1 VLDVSPVGMRL
12 LVLTEYFPSGEQEGI
27 TGGVESRALHLL
39 REIARTDEVTMICS
53 YQGGAQRRR
62 DTVAGIE
69 VRRVGPVHPYA
80 NEGHVATRFAYAA
93 AALAEGLRDRPFDVV
108 EGFSYVTYPAA
119 AALGRLRRRP
129 AVATFHESWSHA
141 EWVHL
146 KGRLTGTLGSAW
158 VRGALAL
165 GFDRTIAVSEVTKRQ
180 LVAQGVPAERISVV
194 HNGVDLEAF
203 AGVTAAPAAPAS
215 VATSVRL
222 IASKRADLLLRAV
235 ARLRPQ
241 LTVSLTI
248 HGQGPEQ
255 AALEQLARELG
266 LAAQVSFVGRLA
278 RFEDALALRRR
289 HQVFCLP
296 SISEGFGMVV
306 IEAMALGLPV
316 VCTDI
321 PVLREVAGDAA
332 LFFRPDDAGDLA
344 AQLERL
350 LGDEILRADLGG
362 RARARAQAFSWARL
376 ADQAR
381 AVYAG
386 RPPERP

>member
-1 VLDVSPVGMRL
+1 MRL
-12 LVLTEYFPSGEQEGI
+12 LVLTEYFPAGEHEGI

-39 REIARTDEVTMICS
+39 RELARTEEVTVLCS

-69 VRRVGPVHPYA
+69 VRRVGPVHPYT

-119 AALGRLRRRP
+119 AAIGRLRGRP
-129 AVATFHESWSHA
+129 TVATFHESWSPA
-141 EWVHL
+141 EWVRL
-146 KGRLTGTLGSAW
+146 KGKLTGTLGSAW
-158 VRGALAL
+158 VRGSLAL
-165 GFDRTIAVSEVTKRQ
+165 GFDRYLAVSAVTKGQ
-180 LVAQGVPAERISVV
+180 LVEQGVPAARIAVV
-194 HNGVDLEAF
+194 HNGVDLETF
-203 AGVTAAPAAPAS
+203 AAVSAQPPVADS

-235 ARLRPQ
+235 ARLQPHRR
-241 LTVSLTI
+241 VALTI
-248 HGQGPEQ
+248 HGAGPEQ

-266 LAAQVSFVGRLA
+266 VAPQVSFVGRLA
-278 RFEDALALRRR
+278 RFEDALALRQR

-316 VCTDI
+316 VCTDL

-332 LFFRPDDAGDLA
+332 LFFRPDDVADLA
-344 AQLERL
+344 AQLDRVL
-350 LGDEILRADLGG
+350 ADQALRADLGR
-362 RARARAQAFSWARL
+362 RARARAQGFSWSHL
-376 ADQAR
+376 AGEVR
-381 AVYAG
+381 AIYADLSA
-386 RPPERP
+386 